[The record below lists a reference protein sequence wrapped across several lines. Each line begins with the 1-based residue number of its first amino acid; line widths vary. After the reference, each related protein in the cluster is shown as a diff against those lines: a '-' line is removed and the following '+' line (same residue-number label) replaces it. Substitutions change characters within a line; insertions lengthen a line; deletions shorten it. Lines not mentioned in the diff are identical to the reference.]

1 MESGMPAGGPGN
13 GSPTRKGALMDRVLD
28 AFLDD
33 VRDILAQDGT
43 SDEGIARLVDRMGTL
58 VCDPE
63 VLAAHE
69 AFLAAVS
76 GAESGL
82 YTDTGRTSQVLH
94 TDDTGLT
101 LVRSRFDPGEPT
113 PIHSHGT
120 WGIVGVYA
128 GRDRHEAW
136 RRTDDGDGP
145 GPAAVELIEERV
157 LAPGDVAIIP
167 HPPQDI
173 HRQQGHDEPAYE
185 LVLFGANAMVI
196 PRLIF
201 DPAANTARQ
210 VLPGQR

>member
-1 MESGMPAGGPGN
+1 ME
-13 GSPTRKGALMDRVLD
+13 RVID
-28 AFLDD
+28 AFIDD
-33 VRDILAQDGT
+33 VRPILDGDGPDAT
-43 SDEGIARLVDRMGTL
+43 GMERLVERMAEL
-58 VCDPE
+58 VRDPE

-69 AFLAAVS
+69 AFLATLSVTAPGV
-76 GAESGL
+76 
-82 YTDTGRTSQVLH
+82 YTDTGRQSQVLH

-136 RRTDDGDGP
+136 RRVDGGDGP
-145 GPAAVELIEERV
+145 GEAVVELVEERV
-157 LAPGDVAIIP
+157 LGPGEVAVIP

-173 HRQQGHDEPAYE
+173 HRQQGHGEAAYE

-201 DPAANTARQ
+201 DPAARSARQ
-210 VLPGQR
+210 VIPGQR

>member
-1 MESGMPAGGPGN
+1 ME
-13 GSPTRKGALMDRVLD
+13 RVID
-28 AFLDD
+28 AFIDD
-33 VRDILAQDGT
+33 VRPILDGDGPDAT
-43 SDEGIARLVDRMGTL
+43 GMERLVERMAEL
-58 VCDPE
+58 VRDPE

-69 AFLAAVS
+69 AFLATLSVTAPGV
-76 GAESGL
+76 
-82 YTDTGRTSQVLH
+82 YTDTGRQSQVLH

-136 RRTDDGDGP
+136 RRVDGGDGP
-145 GPAAVELIEERV
+145 GEAVVELVEERV
-157 LAPGDVAIIP
+157 LRPGEVAVIP
-167 HPPQDI
+167 YPPQDI
-173 HRQQGHDEPAYE
+173 HRQQGHGEAAYE

-201 DPAANTARQ
+201 DPAARSARQ
-210 VLPGQR
+210 VIPGQR

>member
-1 MESGMPAGGPGN
+1 
-13 GSPTRKGALMDRVLD
+13 VID
-28 AFLDD
+28 AFIDD
-33 VRDILAQDGT
+33 VRPILDGDGPDAT
-43 SDEGIARLVDRMGTL
+43 GMERLVERMAEL
-58 VCDPE
+58 VRDPE

-69 AFLAAVS
+69 AFLATLSVTAPGV
-76 GAESGL
+76 
-82 YTDTGRTSQVLH
+82 YTDTGRQSQVLH

-136 RRTDDGDGP
+136 RRVDGGDGP
-145 GPAAVELIEERV
+145 GEAVVELVEERV
-157 LAPGDVAIIP
+157 LGPGEVAVIP
-167 HPPQDI
+167 YPPQDI
-173 HRQQGHDEPAYE
+173 HRQQGHGEAAYE

-201 DPAANTARQ
+201 DPATRSARQ
-210 VLPGQR
+210 VIPGQR